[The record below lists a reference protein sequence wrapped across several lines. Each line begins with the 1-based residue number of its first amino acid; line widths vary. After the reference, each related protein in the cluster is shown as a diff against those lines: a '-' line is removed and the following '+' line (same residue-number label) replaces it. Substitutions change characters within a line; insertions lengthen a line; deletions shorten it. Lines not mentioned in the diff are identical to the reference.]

1 MGPADIA
8 RPTNE
13 RTPIVLTFIG
23 NPPVHR
29 PRLGRRCYFT
39 DPIPAHRA
47 QVSKLASYRRKW
59 RNENQ
64 ICREQSRASFL
75 APGGLDSKTGACS
88 KALSA
93 GMSAYKRIE
102 GVTGW
107 RGGRLALAERA
118 SAAAPEFCAWQ
129 QARSPADE
137 GTGQFAPQQGALID
151 TAPCAIPQAKPACN
165 ATRSASNA
173 NIPFFTGAK
182 LISSTVRCNGLDLSH
197 ALPRWES
204 LHRALA
210 ACKMQQ

>member
-8 RPTNE
+8 RLTSE

-47 QVSKLASYRRKW
+47 QVSELASYLCKW

-118 SAAAPEFCAWQ
+118 SPASPELSPLP
-129 QARSPADE
+129 QARSPADAR
-137 GTGQFAPQQGALID
+137 TGHYQP
-151 TAPCAIPQAKPACN
+151 
-165 ATRSASNA
+165 
-173 NIPFFTGAK
+173 
-182 LISSTVRCNGLDLSH
+182 
-197 ALPRWES
+197 
-204 LHRALA
+204 
-210 ACKMQQ
+210 